1 MINRCTYICFGKK
14 SNISQRA
21 NRKLESSKDSAA
33 RNLQCN
39 DLPFPIHYSTQQFT
53 DTASNL
59 YYDKR
64 ISPYRFSVSF
74 PTSIWG
80 FSLLHKPGYATSFG
94 VLKSNIFIQQ
104 PANRL

>member
-14 SNISQRA
+14 SAISQSGKRQ
-21 NRKLESSKDSAA
+21 LESSKDSVS

-39 DLPFPIHYSTQQFT
+39 DLPIPIHYQSHQYT

-59 YYDKR
+59 CNDKR
-64 ISPYRFSVSF
+64 ISPYGFSVSF
-74 PTSIWG
+74 PTSFWG
-80 FSLLHKPGYATSFG
+80 FFLLHTPNEATSFG
-94 VLKSNIFIQQ
+94 VLKSNIFIKQ

>member
-1 MINRCTYICFGKK
+1 MINRCTYIYFGKK

-21 NRKLESSKDSAA
+21 TRKLESSKDSAA

-39 DLPFPIHYSTQQFT
+39 DLPFPIHYPSQQYT
-53 DTASNL
+53 DTAGNL

-64 ISPYRFSVSF
+64 ISPYGFSVSF

-80 FSLLHKPGYATSFG
+80 FSLLQTPYDATSFG